1 MRSVVTLVGSSV
13 LAATVSASGV
23 AAADPPTPSAPHPR
37 LFMSAAQLATYQA
50 NATKQGTEAADLVA
64 QCQDTID
71 NPSSYTTR
79 GGSDGNS
86 WPQSA
91 VACAFAYVATQNSNF
106 LTQALTYWHAS
117 LNDDQTIGDAA
128 GCVQGVST
136 NWQTWEQ
143 GGENGAAPAV
153 LVTITHDTGYPIRWY
168 GPDMAL
174 VYDWLYSAQ
183 GVDSALLAQTRTCLT
198 NWIDWYT
205 GYGYHHD
212 EAGANYNAGYVVS
225 KALAAIAIGTDGG
238 ADGHLWTQVIDQD
251 FGQLLMGTGLSGA
264 SGGVG
269 SPAGVMVGGDWGEGW
284 QYGPL
289 SVLEYAVSARA
300 LEDYGAS
307 LPPMDQWASS
317 LVMRN
322 LYATVPSGSF
332 EFCGNGDCDITT
344 PNKPPEANELD
355 AVLVGPSSDQAASW
369 ALAAKQGVPLQ
380 HLGSYA
386 YNAIAEARAV
396 TPQTYASQS
405 PAPSLFYLARGT
417 RQLYARSGWDAGA
430 TWGVFMSEPQLNSD
444 HQHFDASNFV
454 LSHGSDDLVV
464 DPTPYANQSSWQ
476 SNAVTADSSV
486 VTGDYAPSQT
496 PWSLADLPWARGT
509 ADATYGAR
517 SDFAHGFDFNG
528 TSSDIAYAHRE
539 WTMLPGGEVV
549 TIDRVHT
556 SDASRNMYVQF
567 HTNTGGGGLTL
578 SNGVATGTVGG
589 SKVAIHA
596 VLLSGGTPAVTQPT
610 DCSTNSN
617 DACCSVSCNY
627 PCGSCTVA
635 RFAVDEYQV
644 TVPGPWAVA
653 VHVIDALGASESQ
666 ATVASM
672 NDTTVDPSGANTGV
686 IGASVARN
694 GKQSYV
700 VASSGTDGTVANGT
714 LTYGTPGTAS
724 ARHVVYDAPEA
735 ADGTSSVKAVA
746 QSGRCVVTIT
756 AGSGNGLTG
765 HPLMFDVGDASG
777 GCVVTDATSAN
788 PGNPPSGDGGAGS
801 GSSGAG
807 SGGAGGSGSGGS
819 SGGSTGGASSGS
831 VDGGLAGAADGGDNG
846 AAWDLGNSASG
857 CGCMLAGGGYDDET
871 VLLVALLALGAGVMM
886 RRGTAPSRSRH

>member
-1 MRSVVTLVGSSV
+1 MRRVVALVGSSV

-23 AAADPPTPSAPHPR
+23 AAADPPTPSASHPR
-37 LFMSAAQLATYQA
+37 LFMSAAQLAAYQA
-50 NATKQGTEAADLVA
+50 NAGKQGTAAAGLLA

-71 NPSSYTTR
+71 NPSSYNGR
-79 GGSDGNS
+79 GGSDGNY

-91 VACAFAYVATQNSNF
+91 VACAFAYVATNDSKY
-106 LTQALTYWHAS
+106 LTQALKYWHAS

-143 GGENGAAPAV
+143 NGESGATPPV
-153 LVTITHDTGYPIRWY
+153 LITITHDTGYPIRWY
-168 GPDMAL
+168 GADMAL
-174 VYDWLYSAQ
+174 VYDWLYGAS
-183 GVDSALLAQTRTCLT
+183 GVDSALQAQTRTCLT

-205 GYGYHHD
+205 AYGYHHD
-212 EAGANYNAGYVVS
+212 EAGANYNAGYIVS
-225 KALAAIAIGTDGG
+225 KALAAVAIGTDGG
-238 ADGHLWTQVIDQD
+238 ADGHLWTQVVDQD
-251 FGQLLMGTGLSGA
+251 FGKLLMGTGLSG
-264 SGGVG
+264 STGGVG

-289 SVLEYAVSARA
+289 SVLEYAASARA

-317 LVMRN
+317 LVLRN

-344 PNKPPEANELD
+344 PNKALEPNELD
-355 AVLVGPSSDQAASW
+355 AVLLGPSSDQAASW
-369 ALAAKQGVPLQ
+369 ALAAKQSGNMHP
-380 HLGSYA
+380 GDYA
-386 YNAIAEARAV
+386 YNAIAEARGV
-396 TPQTYASQS
+396 TPQGYASQS
-405 PAPSLFYLARGT
+405 PAPSLFYVARGT

-454 LSHGSDDLVV
+454 LSHGGDDLLV
-464 DPTPYANQSSWQ
+464 DPTPYGNESSWQ

-486 VTGDYAPSQT
+486 VSGDYAPSQT

-517 SDFAHGFDFNG
+517 SDFAHAFDMSG
-528 TSSDIAYAHRE
+528 TASDISYAHRE
-539 WTMLPGGEVV
+539 WTMLPEGEVV

-556 SDASRNMYVQF
+556 SGASNNMYVQF

-589 SKVAIHA
+589 SKVAVHA
-596 VLLSGGTPAVTQPT
+596 VLLSGGTPKVTQPT
-610 DCSTNSN
+610 DCSSNSG
-617 DACCSVSCNY
+617 DACCSLSCNY
-627 PCGSCTVA
+627 PCGSCSVG

-653 VHVIDALGASESQ
+653 VHVIDALGGSESP
-666 ATVASM
+666 ASVASLA
-672 NDTTVDPSGANTGV
+672 DATVDPSGANTGV
-686 IGASVARN
+686 IGAGILRS

-700 VASSGTDGTVANGT
+700 VASSGTDGALSNGT
-714 LTYGTPGTAS
+714 LTYGTPGATS

-735 ADGTSSVKAVA
+735 SDGTSSVVAVA
-746 QSGRCVVTIT
+746 QSGRCQLTVT
-756 AGSGNGLTG
+756 AGSGKGLTG
-765 HPLMFDVGDASG
+765 HPLMFDVGTASG
-777 GCVVTDATSAN
+777 GCIVTDATNAN
-788 PGNPPSGDGGAGS
+788 PGNPPSGGDGGAGS
-801 GSSGAG
+801 SG
-807 SGGAGGSGSGGS
+807 GGSGSGSS
-819 SGGSTGGASSGS
+819 SGGSSSGS
-831 VDGGLAGAADGGDNG
+831 GGGVAGGSSSGSIDGGLPATGNDTTWNLNG
-846 AAWDLGNSASG
+846 NNGG
-857 CGCMLAGGGYDDET
+857 CGCRLAGESGT
-871 VLLVALLALGAGVMM
+871 SASLLALALLPIAGAFA
-886 RRGTAPSRSRH
+886 RRRRR